1 MQNFSHY
8 KMGKCCLYHFILK
21 LHSISEESR
30 FWSCNGVYACPGC
43 TFTFDPEKFLY
54 VQYEG
59 DCQARF
65 GSSLHGFEILSTQMD
80 SQDQNINGALIAS
93 DWVEIQ
99 YVGWWISPQEWA
111 SGWGFRQARHCYKLL
126 QKRSS
131 QKLMINF
138 CIFCLDGS
146 TKKTSKIE
154 RIYKNLNIWIIY
166 SWWIAKFKQI
176 KFLFLK

>member
-126 QKRSS
+126 QKDPHKNWWLIFVFSVLMVLQKKP
-131 QKLMINF
+131 QKLREF
-138 CIFCLDGS
+138 
-146 TKKTSKIE
+146 TK
-154 RIYKNLNIWIIY
+154 N
-166 SWWIAKFKQI
+166 
-176 KFLFLK
+176 

>member
-30 FWSCNGVYACPGC
+30 FWSCNGVSACPGC

-126 QKRSS
+126 QKDPHKNWWLIFVFSVLMVLQKKP
-131 QKLMINF
+131 QKLREF
-138 CIFCLDGS
+138 
-146 TKKTSKIE
+146 TKI
-154 RIYKNLNIWIIY
+154 
-166 SWWIAKFKQI
+166 
-176 KFLFLK
+176 

>member
-54 VQYEG
+54 VHYEG
-59 DCQARF
+59 YCQARF

-93 DWVEIQ
+93 D
-99 YVGWWISPQEWA
+99 
-111 SGWGFRQARHCYKLL
+111 
-126 QKRSS
+126 
-131 QKLMINF
+131 
-138 CIFCLDGS
+138 
-146 TKKTSKIE
+146 
-154 RIYKNLNIWIIY
+154 
-166 SWWIAKFKQI
+166 
-176 KFLFLK
+176 